1 MNTARKNLLFI
12 VILIVTSVSSSFSAP
27 LFTKTKPLTIQMPV
41 ADGKYIFV
49 VDGKKQVVEI
59 SSESGKIQV
68 PVEPCVIHYTAE
80 DGVTNLTV
88 FIEQH
93 TSKSFL
99 LPAVQANE
107 SEIEAKWE
115 AVILGNPVRAGKVVT
130 QITGPMNSN
139 PVIEIY
145 DLSGRSLVK
154 KQVTKNQATE
164 SYTLDVPQLS
174 TGILLVKVS
183 CEDFS
188 QTLKVLHTN

>member
-1 MNTARKNLLFI
+1 MNTARKNLLFLVLLTI
-12 VILIVTSVSSSFSAP
+12 ISVSSSFSAA
-27 LFTKTKPLTIQMPV
+27 FIAKTKPLTIQMPV

-59 SSESGKIQV
+59 SSETGNIQV
-68 PVEPCVIHYTAE
+68 PVEPCMIHYTAE
-80 DGVTNLTV
+80 DGVTDLTV

-93 TSKSFL
+93 TTKSFL
-99 LPAVQANE
+99 LPAVKANE

-115 AVILGNPVRAGKVVT
+115 AVILGNPVRAGKVMT
-130 QITGPMNSN
+130 QITGPLNSN

-154 KQVTKNQATE
+154 KQVAKNQATE

>member
-1 MNTARKNLLFI
+1 MNTARKNLLFL
-12 VILIVTSVSSSFSAP
+12 VLLIVTSLSSAFSAP

-41 ADGKYIFV
+41 ADGKYAFV
-49 VDGKKQVVEI
+49 VDGRKQVIEI
-59 SSESGKIQV
+59 SSETGMLQV
-68 PVEPCVIHYTAE
+68 PVEPCVIRYMAE
-80 DGVTNLTV
+80 DGITNLTV
-88 FIEQH
+88 FIEQA

-107 SEIEAKWE
+107 SEIEAEWE
-115 AVILGNPVRAGKVVT
+115 AVVLGNPVRAGKVMT

-139 PVIEIY
+139 PTIEIY
-145 DLSGRSLVK
+145 DLQGRSLVK
-154 KQVTKNQATE
+154 KQVTKSQATE

-183 CEDFS
+183 CDNFS

>member
-12 VILIVTSVSSSFSAP
+12 VLLTIISVSSSFSAA
-27 LFTKTKPLTIQMPV
+27 LTGKTKPLTIQMPV

-59 SSESGKIQV
+59 SSETGSIQV
-68 PVEPCVIHYTAE
+68 PVEPCMIHYTAE
-80 DGVTNLTV
+80 DGVTDLTV

-93 TSKSFL
+93 TSRSFL
-99 LPAVQANE
+99 LPAVKANE

-115 AVILGNPVRAGKVVT
+115 AVILGNPVRAGKVMT
-130 QITGPMNSN
+130 QITGPLNSN

-164 SYTLDVPQLS
+164 AYTLDVPQLS

>member
-1 MNTARKNLLFI
+1 MNTARKNLLFL
-12 VILIVTSVSSSFSAP
+12 VLLIATSLSSAFSAP
-27 LFTKTKPLTIQMPV
+27 LFTQTKPLSIQMPV
-41 ADGKYIFV
+41 ADGKYAFV
-49 VDGKKQVVEI
+49 VDGRKQVIEI
-59 SSESGKIQV
+59 SSETGKLQV
-68 PVEPCVIHYTAE
+68 PVEPCVIRYMAE

-88 FIEQH
+88 FIEQA

-107 SEIEAKWE
+107 SEIEAEWE
-115 AVILGNPVRAGKVVT
+115 AVVLGNPVRAGKVMT

-139 PVIEIY
+139 PTIEIY
-145 DLSGRSLVK
+145 DLQGRSLVK
-154 KQVTKNQATE
+154 KQVTKSQATE

-183 CEDFS
+183 CDNFS

>member
-12 VILIVTSVSSSFSAP
+12 VLLIVTAVSSSFSAP

-41 ADGKYIFV
+41 ADGKYAFV

-59 SSESGKIQV
+59 SNETGKLQI
-68 PVEPCVIHYTAE
+68 PAEPCVIRYTAE

-88 FIEQH
+88 FIEQE
-93 TSKSFL
+93 TSRSFL

-107 SEIEAKWE
+107 SEVEAEWE
-115 AVILGNPVRAGKVVT
+115 AVILGNPVRAGKVMT

-139 PVIEIY
+139 PTIEIY
-145 DLSGRSLVK
+145 DLQGRSLVK
-154 KQVTKNQATE
+154 KQVAKNQATE

-183 CEDFS
+183 CDNFS

>member
-1 MNTARKNLLFI
+1 MNTARKNLLFLVLLTI
-12 VILIVTSVSSSFSAP
+12 ISVSSSFSAA
-27 LFTKTKPLTIQMPV
+27 LIAKTKPLTIQMPV

-59 SSESGKIQV
+59 SSETGNIQV
-68 PVEPCVIHYTAE
+68 PVEPCMIHYTAE
-80 DGVTNLTV
+80 DGVTDLTV

-93 TSKSFL
+93 TTKSFL
-99 LPAVQANE
+99 LPAVKANE

-115 AVILGNPVRAGKVVT
+115 AVILGNPVRAGKVMT
-130 QITGPMNSN
+130 QITGPLNSN

>member
-12 VILIVTSVSSSFSAP
+12 VLLTIISVSSSFSAA
-27 LFTKTKPLTIQMPV
+27 FIGKTKPLTIQMPV

-59 SSESGKIQV
+59 SSETANIQV

-80 DGVTNLTV
+80 DGVTDLTV

-99 LPAVQANE
+99 LPAVKAND
-107 SEIEAKWE
+107 SEIESKWE
-115 AVILGNPVRAGKVVT
+115 AVILGNPVRAGKVMT
-130 QITGPMNSN
+130 QITGPLNSN

-164 SYTLDVPQLS
+164 AYTLDVPQLS